1 MPVPETTGKESSSEQ
16 DIADFGEDPIEKL
29 KQWKQRKNIVESK
42 RPKGSP
48 KSPALAF
55 CAWKEEVKSVSP
67 EPFEP
72 ADIDILAERNYEC
85 ILDMPDA
92 E

>member
-1 MPVPETTGKESSSEQ
+1 
-16 DIADFGEDPIEKL
+16 
-29 KQWKQRKNIVESK
+29 
-42 RPKGSP
+42 
-48 KSPALAF
+48 
-55 CAWKEEVKSVSP
+55 VKSVSP